1 MRRRDFVTL
10 LGGAAAAWPFTVL
23 AQQSGL
29 PVIGFLSSRSPGES
43 ETLVSAFHLG
53 LGETGYIAGK
63 NVAVEYRWAEGHY
76 DRLSVLASELV
87 ELRVAALLAA
97 GGQPPALAAK
107 AASSTIPIV
116 FSGAGDPVAAGLVAS
131 FNRPGGNLTG
141 MSTLNWMLVA
151 KGVGL
156 LKELVPAARAVAYLS
171 NPSNPSDART
181 WEEALG
187 AAKKLEVKLEMIS
200 ASTEEE
206 IDAAFEK
213 LLQLRVDGLIV
224 AGEPFFD
231 SRRLKIVNIVARC
244 RVPAIYF
251 SRENVVAGGLISYG
265 TNQADSYR
273 QAGIYVGRVLK
284 GEKPSDLPV
293 MQPTKF
299 ELAINLK
306 TARALGLTVPPTL
319 LGVADEVIE

>member
-1 MRRRDFVTL
+1 MQRREFITL
-10 LGGAAAAWPFTVL
+10 LGGVAAVWPVTVL

-43 ETLVSAFHLG
+43 EALVSAFHLG

-63 NVAVEYRWAEGHY
+63 NVGVEYRWAEGNY
-76 DRLSVLASELV
+76 DRLPVLASELV

-97 GGQPPALAAK
+97 GGQPPALAAE
-107 AASSTIPIV
+107 AATSTIPIV

-151 KGVGL
+151 KGLGL
-156 LKELVPAARAVAYLS
+156 LKELVPAVKRVAYLS

-181 WEEALG
+181 WKEALE
-187 AAKKLEVKLEMIS
+187 AAKKLEVKLEAIS

-206 IDAAFEK
+206 IDAAFEE
-213 LLQLRVDGLIV
+213 LLQLHVDGLIV

-231 SRRLKIVNIVARC
+231 SRRLKIVNIVTRR
-244 RVPAIYF
+244 RVPTIYF
-251 SRENVVAGGLISYG
+251 SRENVVAGGLMSYG
-265 TNQADSYR
+265 ANLADSYR

-284 GEKPSDLPV
+284 GEKSSDLPV
-293 MQPTKF
+293 VQPTRF

-306 TARALGLTVPPTL
+306 TARALGLTVLPTL
-319 LGVADEVIE
+319 LTVADEVIE